1 MIHDN
6 WNSSRI
12 TTCREIIFHGTL
24 FFLHVSSHGWYQTSQ
39 LQDHYFFLQTKS
51 SKSLV
56 GLWPLRLVDCRMA
69 VETPLIHQE
78 KKLLGMNEVSASR
91 YNEDKCQSHHV
102 MLISIPVWFLEST
115 LVVQTV
121 TQITR
126 KLKNRKSW
134 VHVIVLEQ
142 KPLL

>member
-1 MIHDN
+1 M
-6 WNSSRI
+6 
-12 TTCREIIFHGTL
+12 
-24 FFLHVSSHGWYQTSQ
+24 
-39 LQDHYFFLQTKS
+39 
-51 SKSLV
+51 
-56 GLWPLRLVDCRMA
+56 
-69 VETPLIHQE
+69 ETPLIHQE

-126 KLKNRKSW
+126 KLKNRKS
-134 VHVIVLEQ
+134 
-142 KPLL
+142 